1 MADERMP
8 WDQQEGEPSRWYQRF
23 NAYRLADPGR
33 SILALVNAEKER
45 KGSKKLAQSLPGAWR
60 DAAEK
65 WQWKIRAQ
73 AWDKYLSDQAQDEIE
88 TAWREKIMGPVEVL
102 GRMSE
107 HGRND
112 MGQYFKIV
120 ERWTETP
127 LPSEEILKEEEFF
140 KSFLGNPVKCIRY
153 LVRKVVLDMDSF
165 LDPERS
171 RRIKKFSD
179 SPKNGLSIELYD
191 AHGAQS
197 DLGKYHKLFVN
208 TESEMTSAVEAG
220 TFNLPADVIAPQ
232 FLAAYRDIR
241 DHRHTEYIFYGGR
254 GSTKSSFTSLV
265 IIYLLVNNSQMH
277 ALALRQVADTL
288 RDSVYSQITWAI
300 SELGLADKFKMTIS
314 PMEITYLPT
323 GQKIYFRGADNP
335 EKIKSIKPPFGSIS
349 ILWFEETSEFHG
361 EEAIR
366 NITQSAI
373 RGTDLAYIF
382 KTYNPPRT
390 SGNWINKY
398 VLVPKDT
405 QYQHRSDYRTVPVE
419 WLGQVFIDEAEHLKE
434 VNPDAYNHEYLGEV
448 NGLGD
453 QVFTN
458 VQLRKI
464 TDEEI
469 SQFDHITW
477 GGDWGFYPDPA
488 DFGPVHYDAARRALY
503 IFGEYRAWKKNN
515 KELFEELVR
524 NHGITSDDLLIL
536 DSAEPKSVADFRQYS
551 IDGIPMLDDEGN
563 PKVDAAGKPI
573 MLYGPTCRGAE
584 KGSESVKYS
593 IKWLQGLTAIVIDP
607 ERCPYAAIEFVDYA
621 YERTKDGEI
630 IEAYPDKNNHS
641 IDRVRYATN
650 LIWKRR
656 GQ

>member
-8 WDQQEGEPSRWYQRF
+8 WDQQEGEPNRWYQRF
-23 NAYRLADPGR
+23 NAFRLAGPGR
-33 SILALVNAEKER
+33 SLLGCVNEER
-45 KGSKKLAQSLPGAWR
+45 CGKGQGRTNNAPTAWR
-60 DAAEK
+60 EASEK
-65 WQWKIRAQ
+65 WQWRERANAYDQHLTKLAEAKIDA
-73 AWDKYLSDQAQDEIE
+73 
-88 TAWREKIMGPVEVL
+88 AWRNKIMRSTEVL
-102 GRMSE
+102 GRISE
-107 HGRND
+107 IGRIGNNKFA
-112 MGQYFKIV
+112 Q
-120 ERWTETP
+120 
-127 LPSEEILKEEEFF
+127 LQA
-140 KSFLGNPVKCIRY
+140 LG
-153 LVRKVVLDMDSF
+153 LM
-165 LDPERS
+165 
-171 RRIKKFSD
+171 
-179 SPKNGLSIELYD
+179 
-191 AHGAQS
+191 
-197 DLGKYHKLFVN
+197 GKYLKLFV
-208 TESEMTSAVEAG
+208 ESEQNKDSASVGVFA
-220 TFNLPADVIAPQ
+220 LPADCIAPS
-232 FLAAYRDIR
+232 FLNVYRDIR

-265 IIYLLVNNSQMH
+265 IIYLLVNNPQMH

-288 RDSVYSQITWAI
+288 RDSVYSQIMWAI
-300 SELGLADKFKMTIS
+300 GELGLADKFKMTVS

-335 EKIKSIKPPFGSIS
+335 EKIKSIKPPFGSIG

-398 VLVPKDT
+398 VLIPKDS

-419 WLGQVFIDEAEHLKE
+419 WLGQAFIDEAEHLKE

-469 SQFDHITW
+469 AQFDHITW

-488 DFGPVHYDAARRALY
+488 DFGPVHYDAARRVLY

-515 KELFEELVR
+515 KELFEELVC

-563 PKVDAAGKPI
+563 PKVDAAGKPV

-607 ERCPYAAIEFVDYA
+607 ERCPYAATEFVDYA

-656 GQ
+656 GH